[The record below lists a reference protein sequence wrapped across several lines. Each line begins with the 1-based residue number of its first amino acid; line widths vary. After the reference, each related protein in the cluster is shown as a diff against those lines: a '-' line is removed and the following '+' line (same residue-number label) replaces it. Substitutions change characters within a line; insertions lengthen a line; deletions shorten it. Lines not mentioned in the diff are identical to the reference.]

1 MILLRLEEKQYVIFR
16 SLDHLREMFEPLTI
30 TTKKIL
36 NQIKLINCNLDIG
49 PKI

>member
-30 TTKKIL
+30 TTKKKFKPNKV
-36 NQIKLINCNLDIG
+36 NQL
-49 PKI
+49 